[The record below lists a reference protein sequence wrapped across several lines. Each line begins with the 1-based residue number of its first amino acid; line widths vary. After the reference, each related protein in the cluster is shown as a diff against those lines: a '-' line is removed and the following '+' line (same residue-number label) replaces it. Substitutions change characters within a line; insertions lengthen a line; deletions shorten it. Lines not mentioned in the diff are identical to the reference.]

1 MRGSEWLVLLLWCKV
16 RVFQVRGCM
25 VEVRL
30 TQVRREA

>member
-16 RVFQVRGCM
+16 RVFRVRGYK